1 MAYRPDSQEEA
12 FDYLFKLVLIGDAGV
27 GKTCVVQRF
36 MGSAFVDR
44 HSSTI
49 GVDFTMRT
57 VVIDG
62 KRVKVTHSLFCSP
75 LWISHTYNKWLM
87 LYTRPAVC
95 IKKVSNY
102 AQARPCTNSN
112 PNLGRVPC
120 LVCLYI
126 RPAVCIVTMII
137 NKLSPY
143 IKQSA

>member
-36 MGSAFVDR
+36 MGSAFVER

-62 KRVKVTHSLFCSP
+62 KRIKVTYQSSFTVAMPHSYS
-75 LWISHTYNKWLM
+75 IQHGTDYKIAS
-87 LYTRPAVC
+87 
-95 IKKVSNY
+95 VSVSVHPS
-102 AQARPCTNSN
+102 ASTLTVVFLDRFSQ
-112 PNLGRVPC
+112 
-120 LVCLYI
+120 
-126 RPAVCIVTMII
+126 
-137 NKLSPY
+137 KLAPT
-143 IKQSA
+143 

>member
-36 MGSAFVDR
+36 MGSAFVER

-62 KRVKVTHSLFCSP
+62 KRVKVRTCITRFV
-75 LWISHTYNKWLM
+75 
-87 LYTRPAVC
+87 LYC
-95 IKKVSNY
+95 ITIYV
-102 AQARPCTNSN
+102 
-112 PNLGRVPC
+112 
-120 LVCLYI
+120 I
-126 RPAVCIVTMII
+126 
-137 NKLSPY
+137 
-143 IKQSA
+143 

>member
-36 MGSAFVDR
+36 MGSAFVER

-62 KRVKVTHSLFCSP
+62 KRVKVLHAVDIYYNSES
-75 LWISHTYNKWLM
+75 SHFLM
-87 LYTRPAVC
+87 FFFVAG
-95 IKKVSNY
+95 KS
-102 AQARPCTNSN
+102 Q
-112 PNLGRVPC
+112 
-120 LVCLYI
+120 
-126 RPAVCIVTMII
+126 
-137 NKLSPY
+137 KLSPKPLVTKLPVAE
-143 IKQSA
+143 ISCQPNN